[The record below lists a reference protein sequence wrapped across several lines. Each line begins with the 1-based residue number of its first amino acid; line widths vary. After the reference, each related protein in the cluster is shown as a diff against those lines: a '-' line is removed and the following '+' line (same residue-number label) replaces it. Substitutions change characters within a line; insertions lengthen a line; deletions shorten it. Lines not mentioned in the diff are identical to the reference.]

1 MKRVLFLAV
10 LTISCIIANAQL
22 VATKTGKISFFGRSK
37 IENIDAVNN
46 EVNSIINTQTG
57 DIVFTL
63 LMKGFHFERAL
74 MEEHFNENY
83 VESTKYPKSTFK
95 GKITNLSEINFST
108 DGKYKAKV
116 EGELTIHGVTQKVKA
131 DGLITVAGGKVS
143 ASSQKFEIK
152 LKDYNINIPSLVKDK
167 ISEDIDIAVDCRYEA
182 KK

>member
-1 MKRVLFLAV
+1 MKKILFAVIFTASTLA
-10 LTISCIIANAQL
+10 SSAQL
-22 VATKTGKISFFGRSK
+22 VATKTGKISFSSRSK

-63 LMKGFHFERAL
+63 LMKSFHFERAL

-83 VESTKYPKSTFK
+83 VESSKYPKASFK
-95 GKITNLSEINFST
+95 GKITNLSEINFTT

-116 EGELTIHGVTQKVKA
+116 EGDLTIHGVTQKIKA
-131 DGLITVAGGKVS
+131 DGFITVAGGKVS

-152 LKDYNINIPSLVKDK
+152 LKDYNISIPSLVKDK
-167 ISEDIDIAVDCRYEA
+167 ISEDIDIVVDCRYEA